1 MQMLMN
7 ISNKETII
15 NNTWKLFVITIDERI
30 KIALKTSRR
39 YKE

>member
-7 ISNKETII
+7 ISNKETVI
-15 NNTWKLFVITIDERI
+15 NNTWILFVITIGERI